1 MGKDMNNSWRGYT
14 DGKQHMKRC
23 STSIGMESESCSIV
37 SDSLQPH
44 GLYSPWNSP
53 GQNTGVGSCS
63 LLQEIFST
71 QGSNPCLPHC
81 RWILYHLSH
90 RDAQREFPQL
100 ETRCPSSALTVLHC
114 QETPVPSPSL
124 NAQCPQLALPP
135 TIQRQHQSLHPA
147 FNLSQHQGLFQW
159 VSSLHWVAKVL
170 ELQLQHQYTRET
182 ADYMTLSQ

>member
-1 MGKDMNNSWRGYT
+1 M
-14 DGKQHMKRC
+14 
-23 STSIGMESESCSIV
+23 SE
-37 SDSLQPH
+37 SLQPH
-44 GLYSPWNSP
+44 RLYSPWNSP

-63 LLQEIFST
+63 LLQGIFPT

-90 RDAQREFPQL
+90 RDAQCEFPQL

-135 TIQRQHQSLHPA
+135 TIQRQHQSLHFSRTAGTPRVNMPQIPQPSHHSSISTGRHMSA
-147 FNLSQHQGLFQW
+147 KSEEPSYFQ
-159 VSSLHWVAKVL
+159 K
-170 ELQLQHQYTRET
+170 ET
-182 ADYMTLSQ
+182 ALPNMCRHLCPGYSPGVFFITL